1 MGVSTINILI
11 LQNTIILIIF
21 ELSTSLSNSANRFQ
35 KGCWESRQAVQLLW
49 FLGETTKMRLCG
61 LKLSKRWRFLF
72 SSSQHCLLPKLG
84 AVSWFTVNSS
94 LQQLYASWQ
103 DVTPGS
109 SSFSL
114 CRQEFPGWFLL
125 FFCRFSRCTT
135 LLLLPCGCIMVFL
148 ELFFFLLSAVRFW
161 GAHNQDTEIRQV
173 YFVVEVYTR
182 TSLSMYRTYF
192 HFIFKL

>member
-21 ELSTSLSNSANRFQ
+21 ELSTSLSDSANRFQ

-49 FLGETTKMRLCG
+49 FLGETAKMRLCG
-61 LKLSKRWRFLF
+61 LKLSKHWKFLF

-84 AVSWFTVNSS
+84 AVSWFTENSS

-125 FFCRFSRCTT
+125 FFCRFSRCTA

-148 ELFFFLLSAVRFW
+148 ELFFFCCLLCAFGELTIKTQKSDKCILWWKCIHTLLYSER
-161 GAHNQDTEIRQV
+161 
-173 YFVVEVYTR
+173 
-182 TSLSMYRTYF
+182 
-192 HFIFKL
+192 IFPIHV